1 MDNSIEIWLL
11 GSYIKVNGI
20 LPVIAFTI
28 VMLTFLALRQPSKIP
43 WRRMFGW
50 LWHWFDQRRS
60 NTLPMVRDTQIN
72 ITPSHPPHTFQPPT
86 LPNLP
91 MSHTHN
97 QHPH

>member
-60 NTLPMVRDTQIN
+60 NKLPMVRDSQIKLTPTQ
-72 ITPSHPPHTFQPPT
+72 PDHTLQADK
-86 LPNLP
+86 LPKLID
-91 MSHTHN
+91 SEKTS
-97 QHPH
+97 